1 MLIFKIAF
9 GIIVFAGVFCYVLKN
24 NDNNITL
31 CFDKDEER
39 LRDNRN
45 TLRKREIERTVD
57 LVLKYAMIIS
67 IIRFLS
73 SVIYR
78 FFISN
83 LIL

>member
-9 GIIVFAGVFCYVLKN
+9 GIMVFAGVFCYVLKN

-45 TLRKREIERTVD
+45 TLRKRKIERTVD
-57 LVLKYAMIIS
+57 LVLKYSMIIL

-78 FFISN
+78 FFIK
-83 LIL
+83 

>member
-9 GIIVFAGVFCYVLKN
+9 GIIVFAGVFCYVLTK

-45 TLRKREIERTVD
+45 TLRKRKIERTVD
-57 LVLKYAMIIS
+57 LVLKYSMIIS
-67 IIRFLS
+67 IILFLS

-78 FFISN
+78 FFIK
-83 LIL
+83 

>member
-1 MLIFKIAF
+1 M
-9 GIIVFAGVFCYVLKN
+9 VFAGVFCYVLKN

-45 TLRKREIERTVD
+45 TLRKRKIERTVD
-57 LVLKYAMIIS
+57 LVLKYSMIIS
-67 IIRFLS
+67 IILFLS

-78 FFISN
+78 FFIK
-83 LIL
+83 

>member
-45 TLRKREIERTVD
+45 TLRKRKIERTVD
-57 LVLKYAMIIS
+57 LVLKYSMIIS
-67 IIRFLS
+67 IILFLS

-78 FFISN
+78 LFIK
-83 LIL
+83 

>member
-1 MLIFKIAF
+1 MLIFKITF
-9 GIIVFAGVFCYVLKN
+9 GIMVFAGVFCYVLKN

-45 TLRKREIERTVD
+45 TLRKRKIERTVD
-57 LVLKYAMIIS
+57 LVLKYSMIIS
-67 IIRFLS
+67 IILFLS

-78 FFISN
+78 FFIK
-83 LIL
+83 

>member
-57 LVLKYAMIIS
+57 LVLKYSMIIS
-67 IIRFLS
+67 IILFLS

-78 FFISN
+78 FFIK
-83 LIL
+83 

>member
-45 TLRKREIERTVD
+45 TLRKRKIERTVD
-57 LVLKYAMIIS
+57 LVLKYSMIIS
-67 IIRFLS
+67 IILFLS

-78 FFISN
+78 FFIK
-83 LIL
+83 

>member
-9 GIIVFAGVFCYVLKN
+9 GIIVFAGVFCYVFKN

-45 TLRKREIERTVD
+45 TLRKREIERTVV
-57 LVLKYAMIIS
+57 LVLYYSMIIS

-78 FFISN
+78 FFIK
-83 LIL
+83 

>member
-45 TLRKREIERTVD
+45 TLRKRKIERTVD
-57 LVLKYAMIIS
+57 LVLKCSMIIS
-67 IIRFLS
+67 IILFLS

-78 FFISN
+78 FFIK
-83 LIL
+83 

>member
-45 TLRKREIERTVD
+45 TLRKRKIERTVD
-57 LVLKYAMIIS
+57 LVLKYSMIIL

-78 FFISN
+78 FFIK
-83 LIL
+83 

>member
-45 TLRKREIERTVD
+45 TLRKRKIERTVD
-57 LVLKYAMIIS
+57 LVLKYSMIIS

-78 FFISN
+78 FFIK
-83 LIL
+83 

>member
-24 NDNNITL
+24 NDNDITL

-45 TLRKREIERTVD
+45 TLRKRKIERMVD
-57 LVLKYAMIIS
+57 IVLKYSMIIAIILFVSS
-67 IIRFLS
+67 I
-73 SVIYR
+73 IYR
-78 FFISN
+78 FFIK
-83 LIL
+83 

>member
-9 GIIVFAGVFCYVLKN
+9 GIMVFAGVFCYVLKN

-45 TLRKREIERTVD
+45 TLRKRKIERTVD
-57 LVLKYAMIIS
+57 LVLKYSMIIS
-67 IIRFLS
+67 IILFLS

-78 FFISN
+78 FFIK
-83 LIL
+83 